1 MAEAERAI
9 LATIAWRTQHAQIL
23 ADTVRLCV
31 VYMCMQ
37 EGGGGREK
45 GGGYE
50 TKKMQLDMHTH

>member
-31 VYMCMQ
+31 VYVCMQ
-37 EGGGGREK
+37 GGGGIREE

-50 TKKMQLDMHTH
+50 TEKNAT